1 MSSTTEHAEPHAEM
15 TADDLISLVGEDFAS
30 MIEPGVLAHAM
41 ADTQLTDIN
50 VTARDVAV
58 ARALL
63 SLVSGSALLNGDK
76 KAILDAGTLYRLIC
90 TANSLLIGRLA
101 AWDARQA
108 EPGVS
113 KEWVTKMAELEAAA
127 GWDIT
132 TGAEPGELPPLPG
145 PVVNWPKNIA
155 MADGG
160 EVLAAT
166 YYSADQMNAHARHAL
181 ATSPLPAEQVERVM
195 FAVNEAL
202 DMQGR
207 FTIGKA
213 SGADVRNSLAA
224 VRAILEGR
232 S

>member
-132 TGAEPGELPPLPG
+132 TGAEPGELPPLRPPSEG
-145 PVVNWPKNIA
+145 SSWDEWA
-155 MADGG
+155 QD
-160 EVLAAT
+160 
-166 YYSADQMNAHARHAL
+166 YARLAL
-181 ATSPLPAEQVERVM
+181 AQSPLPKERVERVIE
-195 FAVNEAL
+195 AVTNYGATRYSAAL
-202 DMQGR
+202 GR
-207 FTIGKA
+207 
-213 SGADVRNSLAA
+213 SDQSSLAA
-224 VRAILEGR
+224 LAEVRAILEGR
-232 S
+232 QP